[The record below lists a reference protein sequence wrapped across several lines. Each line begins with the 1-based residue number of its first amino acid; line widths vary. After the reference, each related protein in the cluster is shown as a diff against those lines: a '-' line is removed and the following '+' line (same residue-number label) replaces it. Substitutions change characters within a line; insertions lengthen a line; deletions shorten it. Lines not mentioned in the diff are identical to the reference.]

1 MSHIIQCQ
9 SLAEVRQQI
18 DRLDQQMVALMAE
31 RGEYVKQAAGFKA
44 NPAEVPDPQR
54 VEQIIVKVKKL
65 AEELGGNPAVVEAT
79 YRAMIS
85 AFIQAELEEYH
96 QRHQP
101 S

>member
-1 MSHIIQCQ
+1 MTNIIQCQ
-9 SLAEVRQQI
+9 SLAEVRQHI
-18 DRLDQQMVALMAE
+18 DRLDQQIVALIAE

-44 NPAEVPDPQR
+44 NPAAVPDPQR
-54 VEQIIVKVKKL
+54 VEQIIVKVKNL

-96 QRHQP
+96 QLHQQ